1 MHHPHTISVRAA
13 ATVTHQSPRNA
24 APPRPD
30 DWARYRLARARYALL
45 LEYLRWIRTDPPL
58 RDVAA
63 ENAAIT
69 SALSRLA
76 ALGRDLP

>member
-1 MHHPHTISVRAA
+1 LPDHHTLSVRAA
-13 ATVTHQSPRNA
+13 AIVTHRPPRNA
-24 APPRPD
+24 GEL
-30 DWARYRLARARYALL
+30 ARYRLERARYALL
-45 LEYLRWIRTDPPL
+45 LEYLRWIHTDPPL